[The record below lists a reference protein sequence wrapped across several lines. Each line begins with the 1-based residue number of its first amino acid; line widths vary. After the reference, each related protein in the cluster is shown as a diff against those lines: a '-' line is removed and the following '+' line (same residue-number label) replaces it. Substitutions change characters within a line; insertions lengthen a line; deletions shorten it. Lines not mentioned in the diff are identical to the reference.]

1 MLEHLDIKHFV
12 VVDSLSLEC
21 QNGFIAIT
29 GETGAGKSVWVD
41 ALCLALGHRAEGQMI
56 RTGHDRATI
65 TATFNITNNSDAQ
78 TWLANHDI
86 ENEDNQCILQRTLT
100 TEGRSRA
107 TINGTPCPL
116 NLIRDLAPLL
126 IQIHSQQLQRSLLK
140 ADYQRQTVDSYA
152 QNSDILYSINS
163 VYERWLAVQSEIDVL
178 NSKLPNR
185 EQQLELLTYQLNELE
200 QLNLQTNEWNTLS
213 EQHQKLHQ
221 AKHIKSSIQQA
232 LSLTSTHEEHAADSL
247 IQQAQQHLSQLS
259 FQDKSMDNIQTLLN
273 TANIHLQ
280 EAIQELQQYY
290 QSVDI
295 PVDEIDSLD
304 QRLSWIHELAR
315 KHHTTPEQL
324 EAVHASLQH
333 KVNELEHIDDT
344 LCELNN
350 TLNMIT
356 AEYHT
361 LANTLTQRRQSAA
374 KTLSKAMTAHMQT
387 LAMEGG
393 EFHISLQTDTNKI
406 SIHGHENI
414 AFTVSTNPG
423 SPKGAIQHVASGG
436 ELSRLS
442 LALHILL
449 ADQQHTPTMI
459 FDEVDTGISGKT
471 ASIVGSALKKLGEKT
486 QVLCITHL
494 PQVAALA
501 QHHYVVSKQKDSS
514 NTTASISS
522 LNKKQRIDEIARLMG
537 GKSITQATK
546 VGAEELLDISI

>member
-1 MLEHLDIKHFV
+1 M

-56 RTGHDRATI
+56 RPNHDRATI
-65 TATFNITNNSDAQ
+65 TATFNISNNSDAQ
-78 TWLANHDI
+78 TWLADNDI
-86 ENEDNQCILQRTLT
+86 DTEDNQCILQRTLT

-107 TINGTPCPL
+107 TINGMPCPL
-116 NLIRDLAPLL
+116 NLIRELAPLL
-126 IQIHSQQLQRSLLK
+126 IQIHSQQLQRALLK
-140 ADYQRQTVDSYA
+140 TDYQRQAVDSYA
-152 QNSDILYSINS
+152 QNKEILHSLHS
-163 VYERWLAVQSEIDVL
+163 VYQRWLAIQSDIELL

-185 EQQLELLTYQLNELE
+185 EQQLELLTYQLNELD
-200 QLNLQTNEWNTLS
+200 QLNLQINEWNTLS

-232 LSLTSTHEEHAADSL
+232 LSLTSTNEEHAADSL

-295 PVDEIDSLD
+295 PVDEIDMLD

-324 EAVHASLQH
+324 DAVRASLQH

-344 LCELNN
+344 LCELMK
-350 TLNMIT
+350 TLDIIT
-356 AEYHT
+356 TEYHT
-361 LANTLTQRRQSAA
+361 LADTLTQRRRSAA
-374 KTLSKAMTAHMQT
+374 NTLSKAMTTHMQT

-393 EFHISLQTDTNKI
+393 EFQIHLQTDTDKI

-414 AFTVSTNPG
+414 VFTVSTNPG
-423 SPKGAIQHVASGG
+423 SPKGAIQQVASGG

-471 ASIVGSALKKLGEKT
+471 ASIVGNALQQLGRQT

-501 QHHYVVSKQKDSS
+501 QHHYLVSKQKDTHT
-514 NTTASISS
+514 TTATITQ
-522 LNKKQRIDEIARLMG
+522 LEIDQRVNEIARLMG
-537 GKSITQATK
+537 GTSITEVTK
-546 VGAEELLDISI
+546 SGAKELLGI